1 MIEPS
6 AHIFALNKER
16 HSILRI
22 VPGAFSMKFNTSFV
36 SILSISGTGLIVVAV
51 YMVFLFAVSTPVIA
65 AGGGGGGSFNSPS
78 QSAPSFDPVA
88 KYQEGIAALK
98 SGENRKAEKAFRKVV
113 SVNKKHAN
121 SQYYLGLALFGQ
133 DKFKKS
139 KRPFEKAL
147 KYDKKLVSAHGYLG
161 VVFQKTNKPE
171 KVEKHREVLM
181 ELKASCNDCKNKEK
195 IDRALL
201 QIDGAALQS
210 RIDLDVTPA
219 RGDQLYVDAVAQINQ
234 GNYHAA
240 LESLAESAAV
250 FGPHPNILTYQGFA
264 NRKLGNKAKALEFY
278 QVALSIDS
286 DHRGANEYLG
296 EYYVEVGRLD
306 LAKAQLQKLESICSF
321 GCEEAQELRRW
332 IVSAS

>member
-1 MIEPS
+1 
-6 AHIFALNKER
+6 
-16 HSILRI
+16 
-22 VPGAFSMKFNTSFV
+22 MKINTSFV
-36 SILSISGTGLIVVAV
+36 SILSISGPGIIAVVV
-51 YMVFLFAVSTPVIA
+51 YVVSLFVVSAPAMA

-78 QSAPSFDPVA
+78 QSAPRFDPVA
-88 KYQEGIAALK
+88 KYQEGVAALQ

-121 SQYYLGLALFGQ
+121 SQYFLGLALFAQ
-133 DKFKKS
+133 EKFKKS
-139 KRPFEKAL
+139 KRPFERAL
-147 KYDKKLVSAHGYLG
+147 KYNDQLVSAHGYLG

-171 KVEKHREVLM
+171 KVEKHRAALLK
-181 ELKASCNDCKNKEK
+181 LKASCQDCKNKEK
-195 IDRALL
+195 IDKALL

-210 RIDLDVTPA
+210 RIDVNVTPA

-250 FGPHPNILTYQGFA
+250 FGPHPDILTYQGFA
-264 NRKLGNKAKALEFY
+264 NRKLGNKAQALEFY

-296 EYYVEVGRLD
+296 EYYVEIGRLD

-332 IVSAS
+332 IASAS